1 LSSCTPQLNSGA
13 LATKLVSMTPLT
25 FGLLAGA
32 ILGVIAIGP
41 MFKMSFPDKRAAIS
55 AAFLER
61 LSIGLVVS
69 LVALPWPRWTIGL
82 VFGLLLSLP
91 SALIVPKARIP
102 ILVVGVIGG
111 LLIGFAFPFAVR

>member
-1 LSSCTPQLNSGA
+1 
-13 LATKLVSMTPLT
+13 M

-32 ILGVIAIGP
+32 VLGAVAIGP
-41 MFKMSFPDKRAAIS
+41 MFKMSFADKPAAIS

-69 LVALPWPRWTIGL
+69 LVVLPWPRWAIGL

-91 SALIVPKARIP
+91 SALIVPKARLP
-102 ILVVGVIGG
+102 ILVIGVIGG
-111 LLIGFAFPFAVR
+111 LLIGLAFPYVVG